1 MKKTYIAP
9 EINVYR
15 IDYHTSLLAG
25 SAQGTGIKGDASS
38 ENAVLGRGNS
48 FWDDEDYYF
57 EDEE

>member
-25 SAQGTGIKGDASS
+25 SAQGTGIKGDANGAY
-38 ENAVLGRGNS
+38 EVLSRDNG
-48 FWDDEDYYF
+48 FWDDEGYYF